1 MSKQTLA
8 LVKWGLR
15 MVAWAFGVMVV
26 VLVGLHLVSGL
37 IALIGGSRMSLFD
50 FGDFLAGEVYRAW
63 NMAVLIFAL
72 CFPYTIFKWGLQ
84 YNITRRHIW
93 LANSCLLL
101 VLVVTSWGLALLK
114 NLFFYSTHHL
124 SHFADGAGW
133 TLLTILVGV
142 VTVAT
147 LGAGFALLNRLWK
160 WIVGIGGPIVLIFIM
175 VTLVRFLFVT
185 LHLDPATVFGSLQFL
200 ATHPFTVVMIGIFLW
215 LAVMVALN
223 YCFFMKMQLR
233 RD

>member
-15 MVAWAFGVMVV
+15 MAAWAFGVMVV

-72 CFPYTIFKWGLQ
+72 CFPYTIFKLGQQ
-84 YNITRRHIW
+84 YSITRRHIW
-93 LANSCLLL
+93 LANACLLL

-114 NLFFYSTHHL
+114 NLFLYSTHHL

-147 LGAGFALLNRLWK
+147 IGAGFALLNRLWK

-175 VTLVRFLFVT
+175 VSLVRFLFVT

-200 ATHPFTVVMIGIFLW
+200 ATHTAAMIGIFLW

>member
-15 MVAWAFGVMVV
+15 MVAWAFGVVV
-26 VLVGLHLVSGL
+26 AVLVGLHLVSGL

-50 FGDFLAGEVYRAW
+50 FGDFLAGEVYGAW

-72 CFPYTIFKWGLQ
+72 CFPYTIFKLGQQ
-84 YNITRRHIW
+84 YSITRRHIW
-93 LANSCLLL
+93 LANACLLL

-200 ATHPFTVVMIGIFLW
+200 ATHTAVMIGIFLW

>member
-15 MVAWAFGVMVV
+15 MVAWAFGVVV
-26 VLVGLHLVSGL
+26 AVLVGLHLVSGL

-50 FGDFLAGEVYRAW
+50 FGDFLAGEVYGAW

-93 LANSCLLL
+93 LANACLLL

-200 ATHPFTVVMIGIFLW
+200 ATHTAVMIGIFLW

>member
-15 MVAWAFGVMVV
+15 MVAWAFGVVV
-26 VLVGLHLVSGL
+26 AVLVGLHLVSGL

-50 FGDFLAGEVYRAW
+50 FGDFLAGEVYGAW

-124 SHFADGAGW
+124 SHFTDGAGW

-200 ATHPFTVVMIGIFLW
+200 ATHTAVMIGIFLW

>member
-15 MVAWAFGVMVV
+15 MAAWAFGVMVV

-72 CFPYTIFKWGLQ
+72 CFPYTIFKLGQQ
-84 YNITRRHIW
+84 YSITRRHIW
-93 LANSCLLL
+93 LANACLLL

-114 NLFFYSTHHL
+114 NLFLYSTHHL

-175 VTLVRFLFVT
+175 VSLVRFLFVT

-200 ATHPFTVVMIGIFLW
+200 ATHTAAMIGIFLW

>member
-26 VLVGLHLVSGL
+26 VLVGLNLVSGL

-72 CFPYTIFKWGLQ
+72 CFPYTIFKLGQQ
-84 YNITRRHIW
+84 YSITRRHIW
-93 LANSCLLL
+93 LANACLLL

-114 NLFFYSTHHL
+114 NLFLYSTHHL

-147 LGAGFALLNRLWK
+147 IGAGFALLNRLWK
-160 WIVGIGGPIVLIFIM
+160 WIVGIGGPIILIFIM
-175 VTLVRFLFVT
+175 VSLVRFLFVT

-200 ATHPFTVVMIGIFLW
+200 ATHTAVMIGIFLW

>member
-15 MVAWAFGVMVV
+15 MAAWAFGVMVV

-72 CFPYTIFKWGLQ
+72 CFPYTIFKLGQQ
-84 YNITRRHIW
+84 YSITRRHIW
-93 LANSCLLL
+93 LANACLLL

-114 NLFFYSTHHL
+114 NLFLYSTHHL
-124 SHFADGAGW
+124 SHFADGGGW
-133 TLLTILVGV
+133 ALLEILVGV

-160 WIVGIGGPIVLIFIM
+160 WIIGIGGPIVLIFIM

-200 ATHPFTVVMIGIFLW
+200 ATHTAVMIGIFLW

>member
-15 MVAWAFGVMVV
+15 MAAWAFGVMVV

-72 CFPYTIFKWGLQ
+72 CFPYTIFKLGQQ
-84 YNITRRHIW
+84 YSITRRHIW
-93 LANSCLLL
+93 LANACLLL

-114 NLFFYSTHHL
+114 NLFLYSTHHL

-147 LGAGFALLNRLWK
+147 IGAGFALLNRLWK

-200 ATHPFTVVMIGIFLW
+200 ATHTAAMIGIFLW

>member
-15 MVAWAFGVMVV
+15 MVAWAFGVVV
-26 VLVGLHLVSGL
+26 AVLVGLHLVSGL

-50 FGDFLAGEVYRAW
+50 FGDFLAGEVYGAW

-114 NLFFYSTHHL
+114 NLFFYLTHHL

-133 TLLTILVGV
+133 TLLAILVGV

-200 ATHPFTVVMIGIFLW
+200 ATHTAVMIGIFLW

>member
-15 MVAWAFGVMVV
+15 MVAWAFGVVV
-26 VLVGLHLVSGL
+26 AVLVGLHLVSGL
-37 IALIGGSRMSLFD
+37 IALIGVSRMSLFD
-50 FGDFLAGEVYRAW
+50 FGDFLAGEVYGAW

-200 ATHPFTVVMIGIFLW
+200 ATHTAVMIGIFLW

>member
-37 IALIGGSRMSLFD
+37 IALIGSGRMSLFD
-50 FGDFLAGEVYRAW
+50 FGDFLAGEVYGAW

-147 LGAGFALLNRLWK
+147 IRAGFALLNRLWK

-175 VTLVRFLFVT
+175 VSLVRFLFVT

-200 ATHPFTVVMIGIFLW
+200 ATHTAVMIGIFLW

>member
-15 MVAWAFGVMVV
+15 MAAWAFGVMVV

-37 IALIGGSRMSLFD
+37 IALIGSSRMSLFD

-72 CFPYTIFKWGLQ
+72 CFPYTIFKLGQQ
-84 YNITRRHIW
+84 YSITRRHIW
-93 LANSCLLL
+93 LANACLLL

-147 LGAGFALLNRLWK
+147 IGAGFALLNRLWK

-175 VTLVRFLFVT
+175 VSLVRFLFVT

-200 ATHPFTVVMIGIFLW
+200 ATHTAVMVGIFLW

>member
-15 MVAWAFGVMVV
+15 MVAWAFGVVV
-26 VLVGLHLVSGL
+26 AVLVGLHLVSGL
-37 IALIGGSRMSLFD
+37 IALIGSSRMSLFD
-50 FGDFLAGEVYRAW
+50 FGDFLAGEVYGAW

-114 NLFFYSTHHL
+114 NLSLYSTHHL

-160 WIVGIGGPIVLIFIM
+160 WVVGIGGPIVLIFIM
-175 VTLVRFLFVT
+175 VSLVRFLFVT

-200 ATHPFTVVMIGIFLW
+200 ATHTAVMIGIFLW

>member
-15 MVAWAFGVMVV
+15 MAAWAFGVMVV

-72 CFPYTIFKWGLQ
+72 CFPYTIFKLGQQ
-84 YNITRRHIW
+84 YSITRRHIW
-93 LANSCLLL
+93 LANACLLL

-114 NLFFYSTHHL
+114 NLFFYLTHHL

-160 WIVGIGGPIVLIFIM
+160 WIIGIGGPIVLIFIM

-200 ATHPFTVVMIGIFLW
+200 ATHTAVMIGIFLW

>member
-15 MVAWAFGVMVV
+15 MVAWAFGVVV
-26 VLVGLHLVSGL
+26 AVLVGLHLVSGL
-37 IALIGGSRMSLFD
+37 IALIGSGRMSLFD
-50 FGDFLAGEVYRAW
+50 FGDFLAGEVYGAW

-200 ATHPFTVVMIGIFLW
+200 ATHTAVMIGIFLW

>member
-15 MVAWAFGVMVV
+15 MAAWAFGVMVV

-72 CFPYTIFKWGLQ
+72 CFPYTIFKLGQQ
-84 YNITRRHIW
+84 YSITRRHIW
-93 LANSCLLL
+93 LANACLLL

-114 NLFFYSTHHL
+114 NLFLYSTHHL

-147 LGAGFALLNRLWK
+147 IGAGFALLNRLWK

-175 VTLVRFLFVT
+175 VSLVRFLFVT
-185 LHLDPATVFGSLQFL
+185 LHLDLATVFGSLQFL
-200 ATHPFTVVMIGIFLW
+200 ATHTAVMIGIFLW

>member
-15 MVAWAFGVMVV
+15 MAAWAFGVMVV
-26 VLVGLHLVSGL
+26 VLVGLNLVSGL

-72 CFPYTIFKWGLQ
+72 CFPYTIFKLGQQ
-84 YNITRRHIW
+84 YSITRRHIW
-93 LANSCLLL
+93 LANACLLL

-114 NLFFYSTHHL
+114 NLFLYSTHHL

-147 LGAGFALLNRLWK
+147 IGAGFALLNRLWK
-160 WIVGIGGPIVLIFIM
+160 WIVGIGGPIILIFIM

-200 ATHPFTVVMIGIFLW
+200 ATHTAVMIGIFLW

>member
-15 MVAWAFGVMVV
+15 MVAWAFGVVV
-26 VLVGLHLVSGL
+26 AVLVGLHLVSGL

-50 FGDFLAGEVYRAW
+50 FGDFLAGEVYGAW

-147 LGAGFALLNRLWK
+147 IGAGFALLNRLWK

-175 VTLVRFLFVT
+175 VSLVRFLFVT

-200 ATHPFTVVMIGIFLW
+200 ATHTAAMIGIFLW

>member
-37 IALIGGSRMSLFD
+37 IALIGSGRMSLFD
-50 FGDFLAGEVYRAW
+50 FGDFLAGEVYGAW

-147 LGAGFALLNRLWK
+147 IGAGFALLNRLWK

-175 VTLVRFLFVT
+175 VSLVRFLFVT
-185 LHLDPATVFGSLQFL
+185 LHLDPATVFGSLRFL
-200 ATHPFTVVMIGIFLW
+200 ATHTAVMIGIFLW

>member
-15 MVAWAFGVMVV
+15 MVAWAFGVVVV

-50 FGDFLAGEVYRAW
+50 FGDFLAGEVYGAW

-72 CFPYTIFKWGLQ
+72 CFPYTIFKLGQQ
-84 YNITRRHIW
+84 YSITRRHIW
-93 LANSCLLL
+93 LANACLLL

-200 ATHPFTVVMIGIFLW
+200 ATHTAVMIGIFLW

>member
-15 MVAWAFGVMVV
+15 MAAWAFGVMVV

-72 CFPYTIFKWGLQ
+72 CFPYTIFKLGQQ
-84 YNITRRHIW
+84 YSITRRHIW
-93 LANSCLLL
+93 LANACLLL

-114 NLFFYSTHHL
+114 NLFLYSTHHL

-147 LGAGFALLNRLWK
+147 IGAGFALLNRLWK
-160 WIVGIGGPIVLIFIM
+160 WIVGIGGPIILIFIM

-200 ATHPFTVVMIGIFLW
+200 ATHTAVMIGIFLW

>member
-15 MVAWAFGVMVV
+15 MVAWAFGVVV
-26 VLVGLHLVSGL
+26 AVLVGLHLVSGL

-50 FGDFLAGEVYRAW
+50 FGDFLAGEVYGAW

-114 NLFFYSTHHL
+114 NLFFYLTHHL

-200 ATHPFTVVMIGIFLW
+200 ATHTAVMIGIFLW

>member
-15 MVAWAFGVMVV
+15 MVAWAFGVVVV

-50 FGDFLAGEVYRAW
+50 FGDFLAGEVYGAW

-72 CFPYTIFKWGLQ
+72 CFPYTIFKLGQQ

-93 LANSCLLL
+93 LANACLLL

-200 ATHPFTVVMIGIFLW
+200 ATHTAVMIGIFLW

>member
-15 MVAWAFGVMVV
+15 MVAWAFGVVVV

-37 IALIGGSRMSLFD
+37 IALIGSGRMSLFD
-50 FGDFLAGEVYRAW
+50 FGDFLAGEVYGAW

-147 LGAGFALLNRLWK
+147 IGAGFALLNRLWK

-175 VTLVRFLFVT
+175 VSLVRFLFVT
-185 LHLDPATVFGSLQFL
+185 LHLDPATVFGSLQFM
-200 ATHPFTVVMIGIFLW
+200 ATHTAVMIGIFLW

>member
-15 MVAWAFGVMVV
+15 MVAWAFGVVV
-26 VLVGLHLVSGL
+26 AVLVGLHLVSGL
-37 IALIGGSRMSLFD
+37 IALIGVSRMSLFD
-50 FGDFLAGEVYRAW
+50 FGDFLAGEVYGAW

-147 LGAGFALLNRLWK
+147 IGAGFALLNRLWK

-175 VTLVRFLFVT
+175 VSLVRFLFVT

-200 ATHPFTVVMIGIFLW
+200 ATHTAVMIGIFLW

>member
-15 MVAWAFGVMVV
+15 MVAWAFGVVV
-26 VLVGLHLVSGL
+26 AVLVGLHLVSGL

-50 FGDFLAGEVYRAW
+50 FGDFLAGEVYGAW

-72 CFPYTIFKWGLQ
+72 CFPYTIFKLGQQ
-84 YNITRRHIW
+84 YSITRRHIW

-114 NLFFYSTHHL
+114 NLFLYSTHHL

-147 LGAGFALLNRLWK
+147 IGAGFALLNRLWK

-175 VTLVRFLFVT
+175 VSLVRFLFVT

-200 ATHPFTVVMIGIFLW
+200 ATHTAVMIGIFLW

>member
-15 MVAWAFGVMVV
+15 MVAWAFGVVV
-26 VLVGLHLVSGL
+26 AVLVGLHLVSGL

-50 FGDFLAGEVYRAW
+50 FGDFLAGEVYGAW

-114 NLFFYSTHHL
+114 NLFLYSTHHL

-147 LGAGFALLNRLWK
+147 IGAGFALLNRLWK

-175 VTLVRFLFVT
+175 VSLVRFLFVT

-200 ATHPFTVVMIGIFLW
+200 ATHTAAMIGIFLW

>member
-50 FGDFLAGEVYRAW
+50 FGDFLAGEVYGAW

-72 CFPYTIFKWGLQ
+72 CFPYTIFKLGQQ
-84 YNITRRHIW
+84 YSITRRHIW
-93 LANSCLLL
+93 LANACLLL

-175 VTLVRFLFVT
+175 VSLVRFLFVT

-200 ATHPFTVVMIGIFLW
+200 ATHTAVMIGIFLW

>member
-15 MVAWAFGVMVV
+15 MVAWAFGVVV
-26 VLVGLHLVSGL
+26 AVLVGLHLVSGL

-50 FGDFLAGEVYRAW
+50 FGDFLAGEVYGAW

-72 CFPYTIFKWGLQ
+72 CFPYTIFKLGQQ
-84 YNITRRHIW
+84 YSITRRHIW
-93 LANSCLLL
+93 LANACLLL

-175 VTLVRFLFVT
+175 VSLVRFLFVT
-185 LHLDPATVFGSLQFL
+185 LHLDPATVFGSLRFL
-200 ATHPFTVVMIGIFLW
+200 ATHTAVMIGIFLW

>member
-15 MVAWAFGVMVV
+15 MAAWAFGVMVV

-50 FGDFLAGEVYRAW
+50 FGDFLAGEVYGAW

-200 ATHPFTVVMIGIFLW
+200 ATHTAVMIGIFLW

>member
-15 MVAWAFGVMVV
+15 MVAWAFGVVV
-26 VLVGLHLVSGL
+26 AVLVGLHLVSGL

-50 FGDFLAGEVYRAW
+50 FGDFLAGEVYGAW

-200 ATHPFTVVMIGIFLW
+200 ATHTAAMIGIFLW

>member
-15 MVAWAFGVMVV
+15 MAAWAFGVMVV

-72 CFPYTIFKWGLQ
+72 CFPYTIFKLGQQ
-84 YNITRRHIW
+84 YSITRRHIW

-114 NLFFYSTHHL
+114 NLFLYSTHHL

-147 LGAGFALLNRLWK
+147 IGAGFALLNRLWK

-200 ATHPFTVVMIGIFLW
+200 ATHTAVMIGIFLW

>member
-15 MVAWAFGVMVV
+15 MAAWAFGVMVV

-37 IALIGGSRMSLFD
+37 IALIGGSWMSLFD

-72 CFPYTIFKWGLQ
+72 CFPYTIFKLGQQ
-84 YNITRRHIW
+84 YSITRRHIW
-93 LANSCLLL
+93 LANACLLL

-114 NLFFYSTHHL
+114 NLFLYSTHHL

-147 LGAGFALLNRLWK
+147 IGAGFALLNRLWK

-175 VTLVRFLFVT
+175 VSLVRFLFVT

-200 ATHPFTVVMIGIFLW
+200 ATHTAAMIGIFLW